1 MKQILEIDGANF
13 TTTWMYLMLL
23 NYTLKMA
30 KTADF
35 MLSTPYHKKKKKK
48 REIEKEKTTW
58 ESATV

>member
-1 MKQILEIDGANF
+1 
-13 TTTWMYLMLL
+13 MLL

-48 REIEKEKTTW
+48 RNRKRENYMRKCYSIN
-58 ESATV
+58 VV